1 MVNLFKVRA
10 IAIDRKCQYTYNF
23 LIVIFSDHITLYD
36 FNFKAIYKYYAVCT
50 LSNIY
55 RQIKSAVKKYLF
67 SINYKLTDIKI
78 ESLSKNIIDING
90 LSNIES
96 YIQRVYSY
104 ELKFE
109 INGEHNLEAVVVFS
123 KSNNSLTPKSVT
135 ISSIT
140 GFPNLRLCHIL
151 HNQNDYVITDQDTY
165 YNKNLESICEGLIYY
180 TINEL
185 LIDDKI
191 DSFKSLKLI
200 SDIGEPDISLSFPT
214 EIKHEYTIR
223 FDSRKLFRSELKN
236 IQSDPKYANLFIYP
250 IESTCEIKVFSKK
263 TN

>member
-1 MVNLFKVRA
+1 MINLFKARA
-10 IAIDRKCQYTYNF
+10 NTIDRKCQYTYNF
-23 LIVIFSDHITLYD
+23 LIVIFSDHIALYD
-36 FNFKAIYKYYAVCT
+36 FNFKDIYKYYAVCA

-55 RQIKSAVKKYLF
+55 RQIKSAVKKYLS
-67 SINYKLTDIKI
+67 SINYELTDIKI
-78 ESLSKNIIDING
+78 ESLSKNIIDDTNG

-123 KSNNSLTPKSVT
+123 KSNNNLAPKSVT
-135 ISSIT
+135 ISSIA

-151 HNQNDYVITDQDTY
+151 HNQNVYLITDQDTY
-165 YNKNLESICEGLIYY
+165 YNKDLESICEGLIYY

-200 SDIGEPDISLSFPT
+200 SDISEPDISLSFPT

-223 FDSRKLFRSELKN
+223 CDSQKLFRSELKN
-236 IQSDPKYANLFIYP
+236 IQSDIKYANLFIYP
-250 IESTCEIKVFSKK
+250 IESKCEIKVFSKK
-263 TN
+263 N